1 MLSLVQKIIGSRN
14 DRFIK
19 KISKTVEN
27 VNLLESE
34 IEKLSDEQIRGK
46 TVEFKEKISKGETLE
61 RLLPEAFAVVREA
74 AKRTKNMRHYDVQ
87 LIGGIVLHQGK
98 VAEMRTGEGKTLVA
112 TLPAYLNALTG
123 EGVHVITVND
133 YLAKRDAELMSEI
146 YEFLGMT
153 VGVIVADLD
162 PEQRKKSYACDITYG
177 TNNEFGFDYLR
188 DNMAYEKEQ
197 QVQRSRN
204 FVIIDEVDSI
214 LIDEARTPLIISG
227 ASDDSSDMYNLFN
240 SLVPFLQKQD
250 KEEVEEDQEQKDF
263 YVDEKSKNAY
273 LTEKGYAKIEGML
286 KKDGTLEEDD
296 NLYSPHNIIKMHYLN
311 ACLRAQSLYQ
321 LNVDYIVRDQEVI
334 IIDESTGRAMPGRR
348 WSDGLHQ
355 AIEAKE
361 CVKINA
367 ENQTMASI
375 TFQNFFKLYN
385 KIAGMTGTAD
395 TEAFELHSIYNLEV
409 IIIPTNKPLI
419 RKDHHDEIY
428 GSVREKFDAIVVGI
442 KERVS
447 KGQPILVGTASIE
460 ASEVLSTLLNKK
472 KIKHNVLNAKQHEK
486 EAGII
491 AMAGYPGNVTIA
503 TNMAGRGTDIILGG
517 NWEVEIA
524 ELEDATEAD
533 ITKIKTNW
541 QERNETVKKAG
552 GLCIIGSERHDSRRI
567 DNQLRGRAAR
577 QGDPGESKFYLSMDD
592 NLLRIFAS
600 QGMAER
606 VKKGLKGGESLAF
619 GFMSK
624 VISKAQGKVENYHFD
639 IRKNILEYDNVVNTQ
654 RKVIYEQRQA
664 FLDADDVNEI
674 LADIRIDVAEQ
685 LFHDYVPA
693 GSMHELWDLEGLE
706 KALKAD
712 FMIEVYLQ
720 KLYQDDDNIGEED
733 LKELVREAIT
743 LEFTEKT
750 KELESDAV
758 MQFEKFSLLQ
768 GLDNHW
774 REHLSSI
781 DHLRNSINLRG
792 YAQKDP
798 KNEYKKEAFEL
809 FSSMLDSFKYEV
821 ISSLAKIRISTEE
834 ETQRAQ
840 EEWKESMGDI
850 KAEHESVIDNNQRED
865 EQDEQQ
871 EEIPKVQ
878 QVKRD
883 GPKIKRNDPCQ
894 CGSGKKYKQCH
905 GKVE

>member
-14 DRFIK
+14 ERFIK
-19 KISKTVEN
+19 KVSRIVQKINS
-27 VNLLESE
+27 LEPE
-34 IEKLSDEQIRGK
+34 FEKLSDEQLKAK
-46 TVEFKEKISKGETLE
+46 TFEYRERLANGEILDN
-61 RLLPEAFAVVREA
+61 LLPEAFATVREA
-74 AKRTKNMRHYDVQ
+74 GKRTKNMRHYDVQ

-123 EGVHVITVND
+123 DGVHVITVND
-133 YLAKRDAELMSEI
+133 YLAKRDAELMSDI
-146 YEFLGMT
+146 YEFLGMS
-153 VGVIVADLD
+153 VGVIVADLN
-162 PEQRKKSYACDITYG
+162 PQQRKEAYACDITYG

-204 FVIIDEVDSI
+204 YVIIDEVDSI

-227 ASDDSSDMYNLFN
+227 ASDDSSEMYNLFN
-240 SLVPFLQKQD
+240 RLVPYLEKQE
-250 KEEVEEDQEQKDF
+250 KEEVENEQEQRDF

-273 LTEKGYAKIEGML
+273 LTEKGYAKIENML
-286 KKDGTLEEDD
+286 KKEGILEEDD
-296 NLYSPHNIIKMHYLN
+296 NLYSPHNITKMHYLN
-311 ACLRAQSLYQ
+311 ACLRAHSLYQ
-321 LNVDYIVRDQEVI
+321 LNIDYIVRDQEIV

-361 CVKINA
+361 GVKINA

-395 TEAFELHSIYNLEV
+395 TEAFELHSIYGLEV
-409 IIIPTNKPLI
+409 IIIPTNKPMI

-428 GSVREKFDAIVVGI
+428 GSVREKFDAIVEDI
-442 KERVS
+442 KERIS
-447 KGQPILVGTASIE
+447 KGQPVLVGTASIE
-460 ASEVLSTLLNKK
+460 ASEVLSTLLKKK
-472 KIKHNVLNAKQHEK
+472 KIRHNVLNAKQHEK
-486 EAGII
+486 EASII
-491 AMAGYPGNVTIA
+491 AMAGYPDNVTIA

-517 NWEVEIA
+517 NLEVEIA
-524 ELEDATEAD
+524 QLEDPTPED
-533 ITKIKTNW
+533 IAQIKAEW
-541 QERNETVKKAG
+541 LKRNEAVKKAG

-600 QGMAER
+600 QRMAER

-624 VISKAQGKVENYHFD
+624 VISKAQGKVESYHFD
-639 IRKNILEYDNVVNTQ
+639 IRKNLLEYDNVVNTQ
-654 RKVIYEQRQA
+654 RKVIYEQRQS
-664 FLDADDVNEI
+664 FLEAEDVSDI

-706 KALKAD
+706 KALKSD
-712 FMIEVYLQ
+712 FMIELDLQ
-720 KLYQDDDNIGEED
+720 KLYEEDDSLGEED
-733 LKELVREAIT
+733 LKRLVREAIEI
-743 LEFTEKT
+743 EFVEKT
-750 KELESDAV
+750 KNLDSGAV
-758 MQFEKFSLLQ
+758 RQFEKFSLLQ
-768 GLDNHW
+768 SLDTHW

-809 FSSMLDSFKYEV
+809 FSTMLDNFKYEV
-821 ISSLAKIRISTEE
+821 ISSLAKIRIATEE

-840 EEWKESMGDI
+840 QEWQESMSDI
-850 KAEHESVIDNNQRED
+850 KAEHESVIDNNQRHDED
-865 EQDEQQ
+865 EQ
-871 EEIPKVQ
+871 EEAPKVK
-878 QVKRD
+878 QVRRE
-883 GPKIKRNDPCQ
+883 GPKVKRNDPCP

-905 GKVE
+905 SKVE

>member
-14 DRFIK
+14 ERFIK
-19 KISKTVEN
+19 KVSRIVQKINS
-27 VNLLESE
+27 LEPE
-34 IEKLSDEQIRGK
+34 FEKLSDEQLKAK
-46 TVEFKEKISKGETLE
+46 TFEYRERLANGEILDN
-61 RLLPEAFAVVREA
+61 LLPEAFATVREA
-74 AKRTKNMRHYDVQ
+74 GKRTKNMRHYDVQ

-98 VAEMRTGEGKTLVA
+98 VAEMKTGEGKTLVA

-123 EGVHVITVND
+123 DGVHVITVND
-133 YLAKRDAELMSEI
+133 YLAKRDAELMSDI
-146 YEFLGMT
+146 YEFLGMS
-153 VGVIVADLD
+153 VGVIVADLN
-162 PEQRKKSYACDITYG
+162 PQQRKEAYACDITYG

-204 FVIIDEVDSI
+204 YVIIDEVDSI

-227 ASDDSSDMYNLFN
+227 ASDDSSEMYNLFN
-240 SLVPFLQKQD
+240 RLVPYLEKQE
-250 KEEVEEDQEQKDF
+250 KEEVENEQEQRDF
-263 YVDEKSKNAY
+263 YVDEKSKNTY
-273 LTEKGYAKIEGML
+273 LTEKGYAKIENML
-286 KKDGTLEEDD
+286 KKEGILEEDD
-296 NLYSPHNIIKMHYLN
+296 NLYSPHNITKMHYLN
-311 ACLRAQSLYQ
+311 ACLRAHSLYQ
-321 LNVDYIVRDQEVI
+321 LNIDYIVRDQEIV

-361 CVKINA
+361 GVKINA

-395 TEAFELHSIYNLEV
+395 TEAFELHSIYGLEV
-409 IIIPTNKPLI
+409 IIIPTNKPMI

-428 GSVREKFDAIVVGI
+428 GSVREKFDAIVEDI
-442 KERVS
+442 KERIS
-447 KGQPILVGTASIE
+447 KGQPVLVGTASIE
-460 ASEVLSTLLNKK
+460 ASEVLSTLLKKK
-472 KIKHNVLNAKQHEK
+472 KIRHNVLNAKQHEK
-486 EAGII
+486 EASII
-491 AMAGYPGNVTIA
+491 AMAGYPDNVTIA

-517 NWEVEIA
+517 NLEVEIA
-524 ELEDATEAD
+524 QLEDPTPED
-533 ITKIKTNW
+533 IAQIKAEW
-541 QERNETVKKAG
+541 LKRNEAVKKAG

-600 QGMAER
+600 QSMAER

-624 VISKAQGKVENYHFD
+624 VISKAQGKVESYHFD
-639 IRKNILEYDNVVNTQ
+639 IRKNLLEYDNVVNTQ
-654 RKVIYEQRQA
+654 RKVIYEQRQS
-664 FLDADDVNEI
+664 FLEAEDVSDI

-685 LFHDYVPA
+685 LFHDYVSA

-706 KALKAD
+706 KALKSD
-712 FMIEVYLQ
+712 FMIELDLQ
-720 KLYQDDDNIGEED
+720 KLYEEDDSLGEED
-733 LKELVREAIT
+733 LKRLVREAIEI
-743 LEFTEKT
+743 EFVEKT
-750 KELESDAV
+750 KNLDSGAV
-758 MQFEKFSLLQ
+758 RQFEKFSLLQ
-768 GLDNHW
+768 SLDTHW

-809 FSSMLDSFKYEV
+809 FSTMLDNFKYEV
-821 ISSLAKIRISTEE
+821 ISSLAKIRIATEE

-840 EEWKESMGDI
+840 QEWQESMSDI
-850 KAEHESVIDNNQRED
+850 KAEHESVIDNNQRHDED
-865 EQDEQQ
+865 EQ
-871 EEIPKVQ
+871 EEAPKVQ
-878 QVKRD
+878 QVRRE
-883 GPKIKRNDPCQ
+883 GPKVKRNDPCP

>member
-1 MLSLVQKIIGSRN
+1 MLNLVQKIIGSRN

-19 KISKTVEN
+19 KVSKTVQKIN
-27 VNLLESE
+27 SLEPE
-34 IEKLSDEQIRGK
+34 FEKLSDQELK
-46 TVEFKEKISKGETLE
+46 TKTQEYKDRVAKGEALDN
-61 RLLPEAFAVVREA
+61 LLPEAFATVREA
-74 AKRTKNMRHYDVQ
+74 GKRTKNMRHYDVQ

-123 EGVHVITVND
+123 NGVHVITVND
-133 YLAKRDAELMSEI
+133 YLAKRDAELMSDI
-146 YEFLGMT
+146 YEFLGLS
-153 VGVIVADLD
+153 VGVIVADLN
-162 PEQRKKSYACDITYG
+162 PEQRRESYACDITYG

-188 DNMAYEKEQ
+188 DNMAYDKEQ

-204 FVIIDEVDSI
+204 YVIIDEVDSI

-227 ASDDSSDMYNLFN
+227 ASDDSSEMYNLFN
-240 SLVPFLQKQD
+240 RLVPFLEKQE
-250 KEEVEEDQEQKDF
+250 KEELEEDQEQKDF

-273 LTEKGYAKIEGML
+273 LTEKGYAKIESML
-286 KKDGTLEEDD
+286 KKEGILEEDD
-296 NLYSPHNIIKMHYLN
+296 NLYSPHNITKMHYLN
-311 ACLRAQSLYQ
+311 ACLRAHSLYQ
-321 LNVDYIVRDQEVI
+321 LNIDYIVRDQEIV

-361 CVKINA
+361 GVKINA

-395 TEAFELHSIYNLEV
+395 TEAFELHSIYGLEV

-428 GSVREKFDAIVVGI
+428 GSVREKFDAIVEDI
-442 KERVS
+442 KQRIS
-447 KGQPILVGTASIE
+447 KGQPVLVGTASIE
-460 ASEVLSTLLNKK
+460 ASEVLSTLLKKK
-472 KIKHNVLNAKQHEK
+472 KIRHNVLNAKQHEK
-486 EAGII
+486 EASII

-517 NWEVEIA
+517 NLEVEIA
-524 ELEDATEAD
+524 QLEDPTPEEVAE
-533 ITKIKTNW
+533 IKAEW
-541 QERNETVKKAG
+541 VKRNEVVKNAG

-600 QGMAER
+600 QSMAER

-624 VISKAQGKVENYHFD
+624 VISKAQGKVESYHFD
-639 IRKNILEYDNVVNTQ
+639 IRKNLLEYDNVVNTQ

-664 FLDADDVNEI
+664 FLDSDDVSEI

-706 KALKAD
+706 KALKSD
-712 FMIEVYLQ
+712 FMIEIDLQ
-720 KLYQDDDNIGEED
+720 KLYEEDDNLGEED
-733 LKELVREAIT
+733 LKKFVREAI
-743 LEFTEKT
+743 EFEFAEKT
-750 KELESDAV
+750 KNLEVGAV
-758 MQFEKFSLLQ
+758 RQFEKFSLLQ
-768 GLDNHW
+768 SLDSHW

-809 FSSMLDSFKYEV
+809 FSTMLDNFKYEV
-821 ISSLAKIRISTEE
+821 ISSLAKIRIATEE

-840 EEWKESMGDI
+840 EEWKESMSEI
-850 KAEHESVIDNNQRED
+850 KAEHESVIDNNQSED
-865 EQDEQQ
+865 DKEQ
-871 EEIPKVQ
+871 EEAPKVQ
-878 QVKRD
+878 QVKRE
-883 GPKIKRNDPCQ
+883 GPKIKRNDPCP

-905 GKVE
+905 GKVVD